1 MAEINKGDLVKW
13 NDPAINDFVPEERE
27 IQRNRIYSVVEFIN
41 EDMVLIADEWGEGEV
56 FVDELELVE
65 Q

>member
-1 MAEINKGDLVKW
+1 MVEINKGDLVKW
-13 NDPAINDFVPEERE
+13 NDPAINDFAPEERE

>member
-13 NDPAINDFVPEERE
+13 NDPAINDFEPEERE